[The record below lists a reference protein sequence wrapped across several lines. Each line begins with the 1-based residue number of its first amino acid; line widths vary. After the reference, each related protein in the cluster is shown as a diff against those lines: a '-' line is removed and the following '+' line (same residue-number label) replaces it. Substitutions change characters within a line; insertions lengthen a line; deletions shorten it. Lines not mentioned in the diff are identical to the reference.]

1 MTIQATDLK
10 LRQSVIMADVPEGG
24 GGPGAGTIAWGESN
38 TIFDDI
44 DQISRTLGNV
54 SIRQLHAHVDTANR
68 DRLLGSYAIVAKGP
82 QDKKV
87 SITLAACETFDRRA
101 QIQTKVAN
109 YLIRGT
115 QWGGYV
121 LEDHV
126 KGQRTL
132 QIFQR
137 PGAPVPEAGH
147 TLVLVLDEK
156 KPTEKTQYVRIIKTT
171 VELRTFTAVVGS
183 SAVDYQAAVVTCEL
197 QSPLEQDWPGSP
209 PSRMFDS
216 QTSKTLL
223 RTTTAADASNYFGAA
238 DLAVGAALGDRVVR
252 VESIYSQLVPS
263 TETEVPMVDAPP
275 TGSAALPVP
284 AAQDVSVSTTQD
296 WSAQI
301 ALALPNGILPGSLRI
316 GAGGVSITDKG
327 GILLAG
333 SVQVGTVDYP
343 NGICTLLAGGS
354 YSGKKSIT
362 YRPAAYLQRIP
373 QTSEILVTQASRS
386 LSYVGF
392 ILPLA
397 QPGTLVISY
406 RAEGR
411 WYVLQDDGS
420 GQLRG
425 IDASMGAGTYNPST
439 GSYLVSLGA
448 LPDVGSSIVLSW
460 GVPTQ
465 ETVWPAA
472 EVPLYQDL
480 ELALPEGASI
490 YPGGLSITW
499 QDGASTKTATAAADM
514 QLTGDA
520 TGRVYVGDKRIR
532 FLPNVL
538 PPVGTQINVQVNTA
552 PAAEDSYDAPARG
565 GDGKLQIT
573 AAQGGLVPG
582 SVRLRWNTATD
593 VAVVGGPQL
602 LPTDWEVD
610 LSGGGKYIERTQ
622 EARDD
627 GVGNLILV
635 SDQSVIGTIDYVTGL
650 ATFAP
655 DAVELIPLAKFVRGE
670 ESGSPAGNNT
680 GYGLFRKNFAGFEWV
695 QAPSIYSHVYELQP
709 GYQGQMRGW
718 VKLSY
723 YTAASPTQ
731 HTQAVPFAPVSD
743 LLPGI
748 VTPIIAGSV
757 LLRTPAGTL
766 ASDRLGGLV
775 QYYTNGAWAT
785 AGSIDLVTG
794 RIAWSNWERTAP
806 TITRVACT
814 STAGEALSS
823 VFVFRTAAAPLRPS
837 SLSLQLPAPGGG
849 VQIVT
854 SNAQGQLVG
863 QGVVGTVDYEFGLVR
878 IAFGDMVPKAEIEDE
893 PWYNPSTEDGAG
905 NAWRPNPQIMGSLRY
920 AAVAYSYLPID
931 GSILGMDPVRLPQDG
946 RVPIFKK
953 GRILILGHNATHGPV
968 TVTDG
973 ETVSLGRTR
982 LSHVWVLGS
991 DGQPIATGWEATEDD
1006 LDAGQIRVI
1015 DTAGWPQPI
1024 TIEHRVQ
1031 DMALCTD
1038 VQIDGTISL
1047 NLPVSHAYP
1056 AGSTLSSAV
1065 LFGDKFARALPVFD
1079 QQSWDGI
1086 TWADS
1091 PVGNVASASYNDAAY
1106 PVIVNNA
1113 GALTERYALR
1123 MRSDTT
1129 TFDLIAEHLGQI
1141 ASGTINADF
1150 SPANPF
1156 DPSKKLFT
1164 LRSAGWGSGWA
1175 AGNILRINTV
1185 GAMSPMACIRTV
1197 QPGQAQSNH
1206 YSFDLL
1212 TGGDIDRA
1220 PHAPTP

>member
-216 QTSKTLL
+216 QTNKTLL

-275 TGSAALPVP
+275 IGSAALPVP

-316 GAGGVSITDKG
+316 GASGVSITDKG

-333 SVQVGTVDYP
+333 SAQVGTVDYQ
-343 NGICTLLAGGS
+343 NGICTLLSGSS
-354 YSGKKSIT
+354 YSGTKSIT

-499 QDGASTKTATAAADM
+499 QDGATTKTATAAADM
-514 QLTGDA
+514 TLTGDA

-532 FLPNVL
+532 FLPNAL
-538 PPVGTQINVQVNTA
+538 PPVGTQINVQVDTA

-602 LPTDWEVD
+602 LPTDWVVD

-670 ESGSPAGNNT
+670 ESGSSAGNNT

-794 RIAWSNWERTAP
+794 RIAWSNWERAAP

-854 SNAQGQLVG
+854 SNAQGRLVG
-863 QGVVGTVDYEFGLVR
+863 QGVVGTVDFEFGLVR
-878 IAFGDMVPKAEIEDE
+878 IAFGTMVPKAEIENE
-893 PWYNPSTEDGAG
+893 PWFNPSTEDGAG
-905 NAWRPNPQIMGSLRY
+905 NAWKPNPQVMGSLRY
-920 AAVAYSYLPID
+920 AAVAYEVIPVDPEII
-931 GSILGMDPVRLPQDG
+931 GVNPVRLPSDG
-946 RVPIFKK
+946 RVPIFEV
-953 GRILILGHNATHGPV
+953 GDYAVVHTHDALPPQA
-968 TVTDG
+968 VTDG
-973 ETVSLGRTR
+973 QQISLGVER
-982 LSHVWVLGS
+982 LSRIVIWGADDKEILH
-991 DGQPIATGWEATEDD
+991 GWARD
-1006 LDAGQIRVI
+1006 LDAGTVQILNREGWAQPVRIAWSIEHMALIREAQIGGQITLNRPLTHHFPAGGKSYISSALMLGDRYARVSHLFDQEAWDGVSYLDFVSGKVATATYN
-1015 DTAGWPQPI
+1015 DTANPVLVDNTGAI
-1024 TIEHRVQ
+1024 TQRW
-1031 DMALCTD
+1031 ALQFLT
-1038 VQIDGTISL
+1038 
-1047 NLPVSHAYP
+1047 P
-1056 AGSTLSSAV
+1056 
-1065 LFGDKFARALPVFD
+1065 
-1079 QQSWDGI
+1079 
-1086 TWADS
+1086 
-1091 PVGNVASASYNDAAY
+1091 GNVRVVGESVGVVVASHSITA
-1106 PVIVNNA
+1106 
-1113 GALTERYALR
+1113 
-1123 MRSDTT
+1123 
-1129 TFDLIAEHLGQI
+1129 DLAPINPNT
-1141 ASGTINADF
+1141 GTPYF
-1150 SPANPF
+1150 TM
-1156 DPSKKLFT
+1156 KKE
-1164 LRSAGWGSGWA
+1164 GWGSGWA
-1175 AGNILRINTV
+1175 VGNLVRINTV
-1185 GAMSPMACIRTV
+1185 GAGAGFCLVRAV
-1197 QPGQAQSNH
+1197 QPGDYTELDHRFSILARV
-1206 YSFDLL
+1206 
-1212 TGGDIDRA
+1212 DIDR
-1220 PHAPTP
+1220 PGIGD

>member
-87 SITLAACETFDRRA
+87 SITLAACETFDRRE

-137 PGAPVPEAGH
+137 PGAPVPEVGH

-171 VELRTFTAVVGS
+171 VELRTFAAVVGGS
-183 SAVDYQAAVVTCEL
+183 VVDYQAAVVTCEL

-238 DLAVGAALGDRVVR
+238 NLAVGAALGDRVVR

-333 SVQVGTVDYP
+333 SAQVGTVDYP
-343 NGICTLLAGGS
+343 NGICTLLSGGS
-354 YSGKKSIT
+354 YSGTKSIT

-552 PAAEDSYDAPARG
+552 PTTTETFEHPSRDG
-565 GDGKLQIT
+565 LGKLQVQAT
-573 AAQGGLVPG
+573 QGGWVPG
-582 SVRLRWNTATD
+582 SVRVQWNTLTD
-593 VAVVGGPQL
+593 VGVLEENYVASL
-602 LPTDWEVD
+602 KDPTQD
-610 LSGGGKYIERTQ
+610 
-622 EARDD
+622 ARDD
-627 GVGNLILV
+627 GAGNLLLNGEI
-635 SDQSVIGTIDYVTGL
+635 IGTVDYTLGKVHWM
-650 ATFAP
+650 P
-655 DAVELIPLAKFVRGE
+655 DVHILIPKPKFVPGE
-670 ESGSPAGNNT
+670 IVSETGGLNGVPLMQIRRMNYSGLEYKP
-680 GYGLFRKNFAGFEWV
+680 
-695 QAPSIYSHVYELQP
+695 APSTYPNDET
-709 GYQGQMRGW
+709 GW

-723 YTAASPTQ
+723 YTASSPTQ

-775 QYYTNGAWAT
+775 QYYRDGAWAT
-785 AGSIDLVTG
+785 AGTIDLVTG

-878 IAFGDMVPKAEIEDE
+878 IAFGTMVPKAEIENE
-893 PWYNPSTEDGAG
+893 PWYNPSTEDGSG
-905 NAWRPNPQIMGSLRY
+905 NAWRPNPQVMGSLRY

-968 TVTDG
+968 TVADG
-973 ETVSLGRTR
+973 QTVSLGRTR

-1106 PVIVNNA
+1106 PVIVDNA

>member
-1 MTIQATDLK
+1 MTITTQDIKFFASK
-10 LRQSVIMADVPEGG
+10 VMSDVPEGG
-24 GGPGAGTIAWGESN
+24 GGPSAVVLQSGKSNNIFRDVREQDRAGGNLSMRQVHLGITSGNTAVAMGSN
-38 TIFDDI
+38 IIVSEPPSDP
-44 DQISRTLGNV
+44 NV
-54 SIRQLHAHVDTANR
+54 SIVLMATRDDFATRQQDIARLEAGFIAADTYAGQLFGDHLQGMRTLNIIQRVDASIPNVGQ
-68 DRLLGSYAIVAKGP
+68 RLALVRREGFNDESIQYISVRKVEHTMQTFEDDKGP
-82 QDKKV
+82 FERRIV
-87 SITLAACETFDRRA
+87 TLQLGQALERDYLGFDA
-101 QIQTKVAN
+101 
-109 YLIRGT
+109 
-115 QWGGYV
+115 
-121 LEDHV
+121 
-126 KGQRTL
+126 QRTTITEANL
-132 QIFQR
+132 KARTKIRNTVWGNAAKYYGVQ
-137 PGAPVPEAGH
+137 PLLEAG
-147 TLVLVLDEK
+147 VLG
-156 KPTEKTQYVRIIKTT
+156 QYSVR
-171 VELRTFTAVVGS
+171 V
-183 SAVDYQAAVVTCEL
+183 
-197 QSPLEQDWPGSP
+197 
-209 PSRMFDS
+209 PSI
-216 QTSKTLL
+216 
-223 RTTTAADASNYFGAA
+223 YE
-238 DLAVGAALGDRVVR
+238 RVVPSAEA
-252 VESIYSQLVPS
+252 ESPIVDGVP
-263 TETEVPMVDAPP
+263 VA
-275 TGSAALPVP
+275 GAALPVG
-284 AAQDVSVSTTQD
+284 AASDVTVTTTQT
-296 WSAQI
+296 WNTTTS
-301 ALALPNGILPGSLRI
+301 LVLPGGCLPGHLRI
-316 GAGGVSITDKG
+316 VAGGTTITDKG
-327 GILLAG
+327 GLLLAG
-333 SVQVGTVDYP
+333 GTQVGTVDYQ
-343 NGICTLLAGGS
+343 NGICVLLAGSYTGS
-354 YSGKKSIT
+354 KVIT
-362 YRPAAYLQRIP
+362 YRPAAYMQRIP
-373 QTSEILVTQASRS
+373 QTSEILVTPEGRS
-386 LSYVGF
+386 QSYTGF
-392 ILPLA
+392 IIPLA
-397 QPGTLVISY
+397 QPGTLAISY
-406 RAEGR
+406 RAQGR

-425 IDASMGAGTYNPST
+425 SESGQGAGTYNPST
-439 GSYLVSLGA
+439 GGYLVTLGA

-465 ETVWPAA
+465 ETIWPAA

-514 QLTGDA
+514 TLTGDA

-635 SDQSVIGTIDYVTGL
+635 SDQSVIGTIDYTTGL

-695 QAPSIYSHVYELQP
+695 QAPSIYSHIYEPVP
-709 GYQGQMRGW
+709 GHQGSMRGW

-731 HTQAVPFAPVSD
+731 HTQTVPFAPVSD
-743 LLPGI
+743 LLPDI

-785 AGSIDLVTG
+785 AGTIDLVTG

-863 QGVVGTVDYEFGLVR
+863 QGVVGTVDFEFGLVR
-878 IAFGDMVPKAEIEDE
+878 IAFGDMVPKAEIENE

-905 NAWRPNPQIMGSLRY
+905 NAWRPSPQVMSTLRY
-920 AAVAYSYLPID
+920 AAVAYEVIPVDPEII
-931 GSILGMDPVRLPQDG
+931 GVNPVRLPSDG
-946 RVPIFKK
+946 RVPIFEV
-953 GRILILGHNATHGPV
+953 GDYAVVHTHDALPPQA
-968 TVTDG
+968 VTDG
-973 ETVSLGRTR
+973 QTISLGVER
-982 LSHVWVLGS
+982 LSRIVIWGADNKEILH
-991 DGQPIATGWEATEDD
+991 GWARD
-1006 LDAGQIRVI
+1006 LDAGTVQILNRDGWAQPVRIAWSIEHMALIREAQIGGQITLNRPLTHHFPAGGKSYISSALMLGDRYARVSHLFDQEAWDGVSYLDFVSGKVATATYN
-1015 DTAGWPQPI
+1015 DTANPVLVDNTGAI
-1024 TIEHRVQ
+1024 TQRWALQFLTPTTVRV
-1031 DMALCTD
+1031 
-1038 VQIDGTISL
+1038 
-1047 NLPVSHAYP
+1047 
-1056 AGSTLSSAV
+1056 
-1065 LFGDKFARALPVFD
+1065 
-1079 QQSWDGI
+1079 
-1086 TWADS
+1086 
-1091 PVGNVASASYNDAAY
+1091 VGESVGVVVASHPIANDLAPINPNTGTPY
-1106 PVIVNNA
+1106 F
-1113 GALTERYALR
+1113 T
-1123 MRSDTT
+1123 MR
-1129 TFDLIAEHLGQI
+1129 
-1141 ASGTINADF
+1141 
-1150 SPANPF
+1150 
-1156 DPSKKLFT
+1156 K
-1164 LRSAGWGSGWA
+1164 AGWGSGWA
-1175 AGNILRINTV
+1175 AGNLVRINTV
-1185 GAMSPMACIRTV
+1185 GAGAGFSLVRAV
-1197 QPGQAQSNH
+1197 QPGDYTELDHRFSILARV
-1206 YSFDLL
+1206 
-1212 TGGDIDRA
+1212 DIDR
-1220 PHAPTP
+1220 PGIGD